1 VDARRDRYV
10 GLLVLLASALVLVN
24 LTSDFLYDRA
34 IAAQVEQ
41 EDQPVVA
48 AIAMMPNVRRRT
60 D

>member
-1 VDARRDRYV
+1 
-10 GLLVLLASALVLVN
+10 VN

-41 EDQPVVA
+41 EDKPVVA